1 MWSKLGRQTRLLL
14 VLCCVALIVL
24 GAVLAAGF
32 LIPYSEA
39 RNTMDPEGLLV
50 ILTQED
56 GTLKLHWTEGS
67 NASTYDVQVLA
78 ADGQE
83 LYSGKTSQCYAW
95 LPQLPEDQELTVR
108 VTSLREYGDK
118 IRKGSESLEA
128 TITQPSAQIRN
139 LNWQADDRYDTVD
152 VAFDMS
158 EGDLCR
164 VHLAIDGAAPVLVEE
179 VKDGKLQLRFGA
191 DDRFPVPEYGQ
202 QYKVTFQLERKT
214 GNVIYRGAVEGFT
227 LTREDFLGRTLNV
240 EQSYNGDNSYT
251 FTWNETKGEYYD
263 VRLSENGGKTW
274 ETKAYIPADKE
285 RSFTMP
291 ALKAFTDCSV
301 SIVAVG
307 GQTMPDSEFAAV
319 ADTIE
324 IRTAEKL
331 LYSTIWPQIDQPVYS
346 EPEAAEE
353 LELGTAPAGSAWCV
367 LGQEGRYFK
376 IRYDGQDAY
385 IDSEMC
391 MINLPEYIGNLCQ
404 YDITNSY
411 SAIYLV
417 HEYGIDNVSGTVIEG
432 YEDVQVGENAYL
444 VPLVY
449 PAAQKLIKAGLDAKA
464 KGYTI
469 KIYDSF
475 RPQDAT
481 DSIYERTKII
491 LGNPV
496 PDHTFNGKPADNL
509 SWIGWDP
516 DNGGWMDPVPIF
528 GELTYRR
535 LMTNNGSYS
544 LSSFLAPGIS
554 RHNYG
559 LAMDLTLVDSNGA
572 EVPMQTSMHDLSWYS
587 AVEINNANANI
598 LRDIMFGA
606 GFAGITSEWWH
617 FQDNDAY
624 FRNPYRPLR
633 TGVSWECW
641 VADNH
646 GWRYRLPDG
655 SFYANC
661 TETIDEES
669 YSFDENGYL
678 VK

>member
-1 MWSKLGRQTRLLL
+1 MWSKLSKQTRLLL
-14 VLCCVALIVL
+14 VLCVLALVVL
-24 GAVLAAGF
+24 GAVLTVGI
-32 LIPYSEA
+32 LVPYSGA
-39 RNTMDPEGLLV
+39 KSAMDPNGVLT
-50 ILTQED
+50 ILTGED
-56 GTLKLHWTEGS
+56 GTLQLQWPQGENADGYKL
-67 NASTYDVQVLA
+67 QVLEQ
-78 ADGQE
+78 DGKE
-83 LYSGKTSQCYAW
+83 LHSVYTESCTAE
-95 LPQLPEDQELTVR
+95 LPQLPHDRDLLIR
-108 VTSLREYGDK
+108 VTSVCNYGEK
-118 IRKGSESLEA
+118 SRAGKETLEV
-128 TITQPSAQIRN
+128 TLSQLVPQISD
-139 LNWQADDRYDTVD
+139 LSWEADPEFDTVD
-152 VAFDMS
+152 VRFGIS
-158 EGDLCR
+158 GGDLCR
-164 VHLAIDGAAPVLVEE
+164 AFLSVDGGEPVPLEDVR
-179 VKDGKLQLRFGA
+179 DGKLQLRFGV
-191 DDRFPVPEYGQ
+191 DDLFPVPEHGQ
-202 QYKVTFQLERKT
+202 QVRVMLCPERT
-214 GNVIYRGAVEGFT
+214 GEKLHYQGACETFT
-227 LTREDFLGRTLNV
+227 LTREDFLDRNLTV
-240 EQSYNGDNSYT
+240 EQSYNGDNAYT
-251 FTWNETKGEYYD
+251 FTWNETKGAYYD
-263 VRLSENGGKTW
+263 VRLSEDGGKTW

-417 HEYGIDNVSGTVIEG
+417 HEYGIDNVSGTVIVG
-432 YEDVQVGENAYL
+432 YEDVQVAENEYL

-481 DSIYERTKII
+481 DSIYERTKVI

-559 LAMDLTLVDSNGA
+559 LAMDLTLVDSSGM

-587 AVEINNANANI
+587 AVAINNANANI

-633 TGVSWECW
+633 TGVSCECW
-641 VADNH
+641 VADSH

-655 SFYANC
+655 SFYANS
-661 TETIDEES
+661 TETIEGES
-669 YSFDENGYL
+669 YAFDENGYL
-678 VK
+678 MQ